1 MNIFNEIDRFF
12 SSLYGY
18 LTLNDSFLIF
28 LGVFLFVILVTII
41 STSKSYEAKLI
52 KTIDMF
58 NNYFISNPQI
68 NEANL
73 VSFNNRMKMSKVPK
87 HLRKQWQQFVLYR
100 DHPASYYMSFDICV
114 SSPIKNST
122 FKRDITTM
130 NIIAYIL
137 AIVSFLFNLYSVMA
151 TDLVSVLQQT
161 LLCPIFILVLNYIVT
176 IFLDIRHNAIVSDL
190 NQNYQYFE
198 VNMDKATQ
206 TLPEYVDY
214 EVLFDRNEIKRGIP
228 ILYSY
233 LQRRAEEEKKELERA
248 RLRNV
253 EHEKFNFDEAGVES
267 SLVLERAMQEAES
280 YIAERKKF
288 MQDMEQV
295 NNDITQEEMNFREI
309 TKEYQ
314 RQMQVS
320 KESFENFK
328 TQLNEA
334 ASAIEANYLKKQQQ
348 QELDRQRNLERDYDT
363 ATDRHKKVLEGYQ
376 EELTA
381 IENDIKAVRT
391 NLEKGMMSEF
401 DTYSS
406 KVYKAAVKQ
415 AEESQSKKVKGL
427 QDKIKELET
436 KLANADSELS
446 NIKSQQPNQ
455 QQDNQTTNNGQVD
468 NQVSEQVQ
476 PVINNESQE
485 YYNPEDGQAETT
497 EVENTQ
503 DNNSE
508 NSYNNS
514 LEDSQV
520 ENNGYQEESYDT
532 KQELE
537 STENEQNEYSSQNDN
552 EQPFTFNYLDEDNQS
567 EQPASEDDT
576 MSLEEGQD
584 DNNEG
589 IANET
594 NNLDNNEPIAKDG
607 EAIGEPFDTVQSESI
622 NQKKRPGR
630 PRKEKV
636 EKEHRPVGRPK
647 KVVSEEVT
655 SEKRKVGRPKKET
668 NVDASSETKKKKVG
682 RPRKET
688 NLADEST
695 TEKKKVGRPKKVVD
709 ENAEANLP
717 KRGRGRP
724 KKVIEYPQESLEESD
739 VKPTID
745 SSVEPT
751 VNEVDNQ
758 LEAENQVETQSDL
771 DENKAKEP
779 TVKKRGRPKKVV
791 ENTEAEP
798 VKENGEIPNEEEGDN
813 VEDIDAYLKRID
825 EQIAEENAKIA
836 ESEKQLEKKSRISRR
851 TTKK

>member
-52 KTIDMF
+52 KAIDMF

-455 QQDNQTTNNGQVD
+455 QQDNQTTDNGQVD
-468 NQVSEQVQ
+468 NQVAEQVQ
-476 PVINNESQE
+476 PIINNESQE

-567 EQPASEDDT
+567 EQPTSEDDT

-668 NVDASSETKKKKVG
+668 NVDASSETEKKKVG

-724 KKVIEYPQESLEESD
+724 KKVIENPQESIEEYD

-791 ENTEAEP
+791 EKTEAEP
-798 VKENGEIPNEEEGDN
+798 VKEDVEIPNEEEGDN
-813 VEDIDAYLKRID
+813 VEDIDAYLKKID

>member
-455 QQDNQTTNNGQVD
+455 QQDNQTTDNGQVD
-468 NQVSEQVQ
+468 KQVAEQVQ

-485 YYNPEDGQAETT
+485 YYNPEDGQAETA

-514 LEDSQV
+514 LDDSQV
-520 ENNGYQEESYDT
+520 ENNGYQEENYDT

-537 STENEQNEYSSQNDN
+537 STENEQNEYLSQNDN

-567 EQPASEDDT
+567 EQPTSEDDT

-668 NVDASSETKKKKVG
+668 NVDASSETEKKRVG

-724 KKVIEYPQESLEESD
+724 KKVIENPQESIEEYD

-798 VKENGEIPNEEEGDN
+798 VKENVEIPNEEEGDN
-813 VEDIDAYLKRID
+813 VEDIDAYLKKID